1 MKRSDFEPL
10 SYFNDE
16 QRVAAADIYKI
27 IEPNIIGE
35 VPLPR
40 ISDETNIPL
49 RTLQRWKKGYQKAGL
64 SGLIRSPRSDSGSTK
79 VDTTVQSL
87 IENTRLKNR
96 RISIATIHR
105 KVSIQCN
112 QQGLSVPSYKQVYK
126 IVKSMPNS
134 IIELAHY
141 GVKSYSEKYDLIYT
155 RESERPNEFWQAD
168 HTLLDIEVWDD
179 KKQRRRPWLSV
190 IIDDYSRAVSGYF
203 ISFDAPSAIHTALMF
218 HQAIWRK
225 ENTEWPI
232 CGIPETF
239 YTDHGSD
246 FTSQHLEQVAMDLK
260 IRLVFSKIGVP
271 RGRGKIERFFLST
284 NQLLLERLPGYTKNR
299 TGEKLLTIQEL
310 EKQIEHFL
318 IYDYNHRIH
327 SSTQKTPVNY
337 WNESGF
343 LPQMPESLEDLDLL
357 LLHVSKSRKV
367 HSDGIRFQ
375 GFRYINTNLSAFV
388 GESVQIRYN
397 PQDLAEIRVFFQ
409 NKYLCTAISPDL
421 SDMTVDIKDIVA
433 ARSKRKQQLKNQVSE
448 IKSVADTLLEEKA
461 KETDPKKRKDKKS
474 KLKRYFND

>member
-155 RESERPNEFWQAD
+155 RESERPNEF
-168 HTLLDIEVWDD
+168 
-179 KKQRRRPWLSV
+179 
-190 IIDDYSRAVSGYF
+190 
-203 ISFDAPSAIHTALMF
+203 
-218 HQAIWRK
+218 
-225 ENTEWPI
+225 
-232 CGIPETF
+232 
-239 YTDHGSD
+239 
-246 FTSQHLEQVAMDLK
+246 
-260 IRLVFSKIGVP
+260 
-271 RGRGKIERFFLST
+271 
-284 NQLLLERLPGYTKNR
+284 
-299 TGEKLLTIQEL
+299 
-310 EKQIEHFL
+310 
-318 IYDYNHRIH
+318 
-327 SSTQKTPVNY
+327 
-337 WNESGF
+337 
-343 LPQMPESLEDLDLL
+343 
-357 LLHVSKSRKV
+357 
-367 HSDGIRFQ
+367 
-375 GFRYINTNLSAFV
+375 
-388 GESVQIRYN
+388 
-397 PQDLAEIRVFFQ
+397 
-409 NKYLCTAISPDL
+409 
-421 SDMTVDIKDIVA
+421 
-433 ARSKRKQQLKNQVSE
+433 
-448 IKSVADTLLEEKA
+448 
-461 KETDPKKRKDKKS
+461 
-474 KLKRYFND
+474 